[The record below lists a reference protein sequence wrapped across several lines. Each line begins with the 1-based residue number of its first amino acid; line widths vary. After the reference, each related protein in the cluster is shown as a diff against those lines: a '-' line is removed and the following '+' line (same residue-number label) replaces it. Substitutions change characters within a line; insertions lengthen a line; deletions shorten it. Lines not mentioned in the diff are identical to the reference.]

1 MNQPKKKKS
10 KLLLYLGIVTVAL
23 ILFFIVGKRAGWVGK
38 VEPIKVTV
46 ELPVK
51 RTIIE
56 TVSANGKIQP
66 EKEVKISS
74 DVSGEIVELYV
85 IEGDS
90 VVKGQLLCKINPE
103 IYLTTLDRSNASL
116 NNARA
121 QLASSKARLLQA
133 EARYAEVKLTFDR
146 NKKLYEQKVLS
157 DAEFE
162 TSRSAYLN
170 AQAEVEATKQSI
182 KAAEYTVAS
191 FEATVNE
198 AQKSLGRTTI
208 YAPVNGIVSRLNVE
222 KGERVVG
229 TSQMAGTEMMRI
241 ANLND
246 MEARIEV
253 NENDI
258 VRVSVGDTALV
269 EVDAYLNRKFKGVVT
284 EVANSANL
292 TGVSA
297 DQVTNFTVK
306 VRLIKSSYI
315 DLLSKKK
322 APFRPG
328 MSASVEVQT
337 DVVYDALSIPVEAVT
352 TRDKENKKDKKNVK
366 GSGEEGKEKSTD
378 MDDLLEVVFVLK
390 DGKTEMR
397 VVEYGIQDDKYIH
410 IIKGVNEKEEVIT
423 GPYSVVSKKLKD
435 GEMVVKVSEKELFE
449 AAKKKGPKGEESSE

>member
-1 MNQPKKKKS
+1 MNKPGKKKS
-10 KLLLYLGIVTVAL
+10 KLLTWLIIATGIL
-23 ILFFIVGKRAGWVGK
+23 ILFFIIGKKAGWVGK
-38 VEPIKVTV
+38 TEPVKVTA
-46 ELPVK
+46 EHPAL
-51 RTIIE
+51 RAIIE

-85 IEGDS
+85 HEGDS

-103 IYLTTLDRSNASL
+103 IYITTLDRSNASL

-121 QLASSKARLLQA
+121 QLSSSKARLLQA
-133 EARYAEVKLTFDR
+133 EARFNEVKLTYDR
-146 NKKLYEQKVLS
+146 NKKLYDQKVLS

-162 TSRSAYLN
+162 TSRSAFLN

-198 AQKSLGRTTI
+198 AQKSLRRTEI
-208 YAPVNGIVSRLNVE
+208 FAPVNGIISRLNVE

-306 VRLIKSSYI
+306 VRLLKSSYA
-315 DLLSKKK
+315 DLLQKKK

-337 DVVYDALSIPVEAVT
+337 DVVYQALSIPVEAVT
-352 TRDKENKKDKKNVK
+352 TRDKNEKQDKKK
-366 GSGEEGKEKSTD
+366 SPAKEDEQSTD
-378 MDDLLEVVFVLK
+378 IDDLDEVVFVYK
-390 DGKTEMR
+390 DGKVEKR
-397 VVEYGIQDDKYIH
+397 VVEYGIQDDQYIH
-410 IIKGVNEKEEVIT
+410 IVKGLQNKDEVVT

-435 GEMVVKVSEKELFE
+435 GMAVVKVSEKELFDS
-449 AAKKKGPKGEESSE
+449 ANKKNAPADKEGEEN

>member
-1 MNQPKKKKS
+1 MNQSKKKS
-10 KLLLYLGIVTVAL
+10 RLLPYLAIATGVL
-23 ILFFIVGKRAGWVGK
+23 LLFFIIGKKAGWVGK
-38 VEPIKVTV
+38 TE
-46 ELPVK
+46 PVK
-51 RTIIE
+51 ITAEFPSLRTIIE

-74 DVSGEIVELYV
+74 DVSGEIVELFV
-85 IEGDS
+85 HEGDS

-103 IYLTTLDRSNASL
+103 IYITTLDRSNASL

-133 EARYAEVKLTFDR
+133 EARFTEVKQTYDR

-162 TSRSAYLN
+162 TSRSAFLN

-191 FEATVNE
+191 FEASVNE
-198 AQKSLGRTTI
+198 AQKSLRRTEI
-208 YAPVNGIVSRLNVE
+208 FAPVNGIISRLNVE

-269 EVDAYLNRKFKGVVT
+269 EVDAYLNRKFKGIVT

-292 TGVSA
+292 SGVSA

-306 VRLIKSSYI
+306 VRLLKSSYA
-315 DLLSKKK
+315 DLLQKKK

-337 DVVYDALSIPVEAVT
+337 DVVYKALSIPVEAVT
-352 TRDKENKKDKKNVK
+352 TRDKQDKKDKKK
-366 GSGEEGKEKSTD
+366 SSALEESPGTD
-378 MDDLLEVVFVLK
+378 MDDLEEIVFVYK
-390 DGKTEMR
+390 EGKVEKR
-397 VVEYGIQDDKYIH
+397 VVEYGIQDDQYIH
-410 IIKGVNEKEEVIT
+410 IIKGIQEKDEVVT
-423 GPYSVVSKKLKD
+423 GPYSIVSKKLKD
-435 GEMVVKVSEKELFE
+435 GAVVMKVSEKELFD
-449 AAKKKGPKGEESSE
+449 AAGKKGAKTEESGEEN